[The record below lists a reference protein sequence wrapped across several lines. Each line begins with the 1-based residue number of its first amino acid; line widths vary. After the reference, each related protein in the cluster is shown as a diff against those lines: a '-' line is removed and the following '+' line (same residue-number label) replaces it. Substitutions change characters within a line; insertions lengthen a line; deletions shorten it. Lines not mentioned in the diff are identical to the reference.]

1 MLTARSRTAEELGDV
16 SRTDLHGGWHQEGKE
31 FPGVSAGMNA
41 LLAASPTSSQLQ
53 PRARRGARLV
63 RAPRAGNTAS
73 IPHLTFRASSRR
85 RWISPGKGL
94 VGLRISGVVGLCVAV
109 MAEKQN

>member
-1 MLTARSRTAEELGDV
+1 M
-16 SRTDLHGGWHQEGKE
+16 SRTDLHGGWHQEGRE

-41 LLAASPTSSQLQ
+41 LLATSPASSQLQ
-53 PRARRGARLV
+53 PRARRGARQV
-63 RAPRAGNTAS
+63 CAPRAGNAAS
-73 IPHLTFRASSRR
+73 IPYPTFRASSRR

-94 VGLRISGVVGLCVAV
+94 VGLRISRVVGLCVAV